1 MCRNIKRLGYWYRFK
16 LKILSNEIWQKLK
29 NEDEGFRFG

>member
-1 MCRNIKRLGYWYRFK
+1 MFK

-29 NEDEGFRFG
+29 KEDDGFRFGSKVYVKMRLI